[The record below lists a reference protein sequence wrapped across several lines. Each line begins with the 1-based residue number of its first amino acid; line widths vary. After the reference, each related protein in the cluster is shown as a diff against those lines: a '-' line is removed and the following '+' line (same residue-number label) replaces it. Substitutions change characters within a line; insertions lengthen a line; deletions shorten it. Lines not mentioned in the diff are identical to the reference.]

1 MADPKLVTPDLTE
14 LERLKAAA
22 SEVCSHDPRYD
33 GCPKCVAFEAYDEA
47 LHAAAGSLIQ
57 AARRLGELEAYCA
70 SLRERAESERGSAE
84 HRLLVNADLQRQLT
98 TANARIAELEDE
110 AKRASAEGAKA
121 ERAKVVAWLDHEV
134 QMRAEHACTNL
145 LSCPGCAEVR
155 TLNDARVRL
164 ERGEH
169 DDG

>member
-98 TANARIAELEDE
+98 TANARIAELEDVLRRIYDMGE
-110 AKRASAEGAKA
+110 PMSAAIAQG
-121 ERAKVVAWLDHEV
+121 VVAPVTVELS
-134 QMRAEHACTNL
+134 AHA
-145 LSCPGCAEVR
+145 PAKG
-155 TLNDARVRL
+155 
-164 ERGEH
+164 H